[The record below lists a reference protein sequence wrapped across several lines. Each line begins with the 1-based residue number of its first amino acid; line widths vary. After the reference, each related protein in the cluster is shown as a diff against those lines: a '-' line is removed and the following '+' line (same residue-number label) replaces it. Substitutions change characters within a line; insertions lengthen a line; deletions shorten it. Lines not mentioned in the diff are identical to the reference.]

1 MMDPEIPTQVLNELL
16 EPLSNCLTPEVARR
30 VVALRA
36 SAAAQRRVDE
46 LAEKCNDGELSAEER
61 AEYEAY
67 VMAGNLI
74 AVIQAKARRLLAGQS
89 AA

>member
-1 MMDPEIPTQVLNELL
+1 MDPEIPTQVLNELL

-46 LAEKCNDGELSAEER
+46 LAAKCNDGELSADER

>member
-1 MMDPEIPTQVLNELL
+1 MDPEIPTQVLSELL

-46 LAEKCNDGELSAEER
+46 LAEKCNDGELSADER

>member
-1 MMDPEIPTQVLNELL
+1 MDPEIPTQVLNELL

-36 SAAAQRRVDE
+36 SAAAQRRVDD
-46 LAEKCNDGELSAEER
+46 LAEKCNDGELSADER

>member
-1 MMDPEIPTQVLNELL
+1 MDSEIPTRVLDELL

-36 SAAAQRRVDE
+36 SASAQRRVDE
-46 LAEKCNDGELSAEER
+46 LAAKCNDGELSADER

-67 VMAGNLI
+67 VMAGSLI
-74 AVIQAKARRLLAGQS
+74 AVIQAKARRVLAGQS

>member
-1 MMDPEIPTQVLNELL
+1 MDPEIPTQVLNELL

-46 LAEKCNDGELSAEER
+46 LAEKCNDGELSADER